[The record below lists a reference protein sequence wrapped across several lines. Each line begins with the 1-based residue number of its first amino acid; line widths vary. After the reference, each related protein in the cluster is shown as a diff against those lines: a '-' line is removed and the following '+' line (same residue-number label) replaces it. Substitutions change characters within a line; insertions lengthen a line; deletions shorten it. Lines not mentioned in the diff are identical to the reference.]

1 MKKAEIVDFDLLE
14 KELDRVSNRL
24 YCGNDSEVIKNAARR
39 LLEIKDNT
47 CVFGN
52 NCDAMIAHMKG
63 QDDAKKKQ

>member
-14 KELDRVSNRL
+14 KELKRVRNRF
-24 YCGNDSEVIKNAARR
+24 YSGNDSKVIINAAIR

-63 QDDAKKKQ
+63 QDNAKKKQ